1 MIASPFLL
9 AFQAKNL
16 TINVTIGNYTEPLPS
31 VHGWI
36 IWQQR
41 INASSNFD
49 LPWADYKSGFGTIS
63 LTGDYWLGLDA
74 VHALTT
80 GAPGGAG
87 AWKLRVEMQAKENN
101 LWFVMNCFVLFDEF
115 RIE

>member
-1 MIASPFLL
+1 MHLHCPDFEAQN
-9 AFQAKNL
+9 A
-16 TINVTIGNYTEPLPS
+16 TINVTIGSIPTPLPS
-31 VHGWI
+31 VYGWI

-41 INASSNFD
+41 VDLTLSFD

-63 LTGDYWLGLDA
+63 PTGDYWLGLDA

-101 LWFVMNCFVLFDEF
+101 LWFVT
-115 RIE
+115 